1 MAFSNLSVVRS
12 LLSLPAIKALMIQLL
27 TAGFVVLVFQ
37 LWVRWSYVP
46 FLDLSEIALLQGV
59 VAALWSKQMRLAVW
73 WWLIQFL
80 MPFALFAALSWHLSA
95 SIYLWA
101 FLFFVVFYGHT
112 FRTQVPYY
120 PSSKSTW
127 YGVESTLPKERPL
140 YIIDIGSG
148 LGGLVLHLAKRYPH
162 CQVVGVELAW
172 LPWLV
177 SWLRGRFSQSRA
189 RFLRVDYTTLDFSQF
204 DVVFAYLS
212 PAAMPALW
220 YKAHTEMRA
229 GAILLSNEFVVP
241 EHPAD
246 ITIQTEQ
253 MRTPLYAWYI

>member
-1 MAFSNLSVVRS
+1 MALSDFNLVRT
-12 LLSLPAIKALMIQLL
+12 LLTLPAIKALIIQLL
-27 TAGFVVLVFQ
+27 TAGFVAFIFQ
-37 LWVRWSYVP
+37 LWMRWTHIP
-46 FLDLSEIALLQGV
+46 FLNINEIALLQGAI
-59 VAALWSKQMRLAVW
+59 AALWSKKIRLAAW

-80 MPFALFAALSWHLSA
+80 MPFALLAALSWQLSA
-95 SIYLWA
+95 SVYLWA
-101 FLFFVVFYGHT
+101 FLFFVAFYGHT

-127 YGVESTLPKERPL
+127 YGVESALPKDRPL

-148 LGGLVLHLAKRYPH
+148 LGGLVLHLAKRYSD
-162 CQVVGVELAW
+162 CQVVGVELSW
-172 LPWLV
+172 LPWFF
-177 SWLRGRFSQSRA
+177 SWVRGHLSQSKA
-189 RFLRVDYTTLDFSQF
+189 HFLRVDYMTLDLSQF

-220 YKAHTEMRA
+220 HKVRAEMRP

>member
-1 MAFSNLSVVRS
+1 MALSGFSVARS
-12 LLSLPAIKALMIQLL
+12 LLTLPAIKALMIQLL

-37 LWVRWSYVP
+37 FWVRWLHVP
-46 FLDLSEIALLQGV
+46 FLNIYEIALSQGII
-59 VAALWSKQMRLAVW
+59 AALWSKKIKLAVW

-80 MPFALFAALSWHLSA
+80 MPFALLAALSWHLSA
-95 SIYLWA
+95 TIYLSA

-127 YGVESTLPKERPL
+127 YGVESTLPKDRPL
-140 YIIDIGSG
+140 YIIDVGSG
-148 LGGLVLHLAKRYPH
+148 LGGLVLHLAKNYPN
-162 CQVVGVELAW
+162 CQVVGVELSW
-172 LPWLV
+172 LPWLF
-177 SWLRGRFSQSRA
+177 SWLRGYFSHSNA
-189 RFLRVDYTTLDFSQF
+189 RFLRVDYMTLDFAQF

-220 YKAHTEMRA
+220 YKARAEMRP